1 MRFSQ
6 TAVKFL
12 VAIDIPLGKGET
24 EADMKQKRRAAQK
37 KPDYPDT
44 TAGSR
49 LASKARKMASKLTP
63 KQRREHFNGA
73 MAMIYA
79 GANETTLTRR

>member
-1 MRFSQ
+1 MRDWANS
-6 TAVKFL
+6 L
-12 VAIDIPLGKGET
+12 PAIDNIHRKRDIERV
-24 EADMKQKRRAAQK
+24 MKQQHRAARK

-49 LASKARKMASKLTP
+49 LASKARKLASKLTP

>member
-1 MRFSQ
+1 
-6 TAVKFL
+6 
-12 VAIDIPLGKGET
+12 
-24 EADMKQKRRAAQK
+24 MKQKHRAAPK
-37 KPDYPDT
+37 KLDYPDT

-49 LASKARKMASKLTP
+49 LASKARKLASKLTP

>member
-1 MRFSQ
+1 MMLFLL
-6 TAVKFL
+6 FL
-12 VAIDIPLGKGET
+12 VAIDIPIGRGDIG
-24 EADMKQKRRAAQK
+24 AVMKQKRRAAQRK
-37 KPDYPDT
+37 LDYPDT

-49 LASKARKMASKLTP
+49 LASKARKLASKLTP

>member
-1 MRFSQ
+1 MSQ
-6 TAVKFL
+6 TAITFL
-12 VAIDIPLGKGET
+12 VAIDIPIGKGDI
-24 EADMKQKRRAAQK
+24 EAVMKQKRRAARGK
-37 KPDYPDT
+37 LDYPDT

-49 LASKARKMASKLTP
+49 LASKARRLASKLTP

-79 GANETTLTRR
+79 GAIETTLTRR